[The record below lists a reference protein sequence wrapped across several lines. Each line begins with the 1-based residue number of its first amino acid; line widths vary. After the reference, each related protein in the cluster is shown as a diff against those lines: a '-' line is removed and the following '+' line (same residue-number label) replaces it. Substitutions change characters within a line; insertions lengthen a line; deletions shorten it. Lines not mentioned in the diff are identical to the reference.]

1 MTRDAG
7 FRGSSWSCPQSPCPS
22 GTGQEHAKGRGRWE
36 SQTWALL
43 AQEDL
48 QEEAERREQQ
58 SERERR
64 KEGWKMERR
73 DKAGRRQDG
82 RREGREREILVT
94 QTKRQGEA
102 GKRCVAG
109 GLREFRPTPKQSD
122 RQPQTS
128 WAQILFS
135 SVSTPSRE
143 SQPTH
148 GAPAGI
154 FGKWQSP
161 EAEPAMGRAGAAV
174 AGAIMGE
181 LWGPLREPAMQEG
194 GDNRQSLGRG
204 PQECLKQDAQGS
216 LSPALGQTFTLGLP
230 GC

>member
-1 MTRDAG
+1 MR
-7 FRGSSWSCPQSPCPS
+7 
-22 GTGQEHAKGRGRWE
+22 
-36 SQTWALL
+36 ALL

-82 RREGREREILVT
+82 RREGREREILVNHAD
-94 QTKRQGEA
+94 KM
-102 GKRCVAG
+102 AG
-109 GLREFRPTPKQSD
+109 GGWEGACGGRAEGVQANPLNKVTDSPRPAGP
-122 RQPQTS
+122 
-128 WAQILFS
+128 QILFS
-135 SVSTPSRE
+135 SVSTPSRG

-161 EAEPAMGRAGAAV
+161 EAEPAMGEAGAAV

-216 LSPALGQTFTLGLP
+216 LSPALGQTFTPGLP